1 MTPTVLGV
9 PAENRTEID
18 DLPAGPDTV
27 ATGAFQNGHA
37 MQLIHEE
44 LARAQMSARL
54 GEAQTIRRE
63 RELARAIRLSRKAEA
78 LAQQARLAI
87 ARTL

>member
-1 MTPTVLGV
+1 MTPTITG
-9 PAENRTEID
+9 PA
-18 DLPAGPDTV
+18 TV
-27 ATGAFQNGHA
+27 AEPTTDHTSTGALGAVENGTHE

-44 LARAQMSARL
+44 LARAQMAARL

-63 RELARAIRLSRKAEA
+63 RQLARAIRLSRKAEA
-78 LAQQARLAI
+78 VAQQARLAI